1 MIRVIQVLVVAILI
15 FLAIRVVRLVMKFG
29 SGSRPNIDN
38 LKDRASNLKNK
49 FKDVEEAD
57 FREIPP
63 DEERKSSE
71 KDNG

>member
-1 MIRVIQVLVVAILI
+1 MIRVIQVLVVVLLI
-15 FLAIRVVRLVMKFG
+15 FLAIRLVRLLMRFG

-57 FREIPP
+57 FRDITP
-63 DEERKSSE
+63 DEKRESS
-71 KDNG
+71 KQDNG